1 MILGTAADVAG
12 LAKSA
17 WVTYSGPLAGGA
29 VEEWARA
36 TAAGLVKGAGGSA
49 TTATTTT
56 TAADLQRQHAA
67 DVAAAPPPPPIPAML
82 PESAKAGGR
91 SDVGDILKATSLSFQ
106 YALQAEATH
115 AEPGARDAFAAWAG
129 LVAVAHPLRACRD
142 GAASLV
148 ASLPRTWPAPAASA
162 LGPPPSPDPSLAAV
176 PICGAATPIPPAW
189 DGCAPSRDPAGGSRA
204 TGRRGYTCGLWQVLH
219 ALAAGHPDG
228 AAGGEAWLAGVAAYV
243 KHFFQCSECAA
254 HFTDMASGADAAA
267 VATRSDAVLWA
278 WRAHNRVNARLAA
291 TEAATPGDGDP
302 AHPKA
307 PWPPRA
313 LCPGCSAPA
322 PGPSGV
328 PQWNEAAVADFLV
341 RWYRAED
348 GAGGG
353 ATGGGGFG
361 GGAPALPRR
370 ALGDAHGA
378 SSEGSRPLLLLAI
391 VGLVCAAVVAAT
403 RPPPV
408 RRGMKA
414 AAH

>member
-148 ASLPRTWPAPAASA
+148 ASLPRAWPAPAASA
-162 LGPPPSPDPSLAAV
+162 LGPPPSPDPS
-176 PICGAATPIPPAW
+176 
-189 DGCAPSRDPAGGSRA
+189 
-204 TGRRGYTCGLWQVLH
+204 
-219 ALAAGHPDG
+219 LAAGHPDG